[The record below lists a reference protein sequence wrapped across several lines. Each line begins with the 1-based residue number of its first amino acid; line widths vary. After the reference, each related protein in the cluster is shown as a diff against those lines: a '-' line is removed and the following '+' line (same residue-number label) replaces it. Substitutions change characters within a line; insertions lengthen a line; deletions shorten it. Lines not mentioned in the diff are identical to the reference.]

1 MIDVPAWRRRVLPDV
16 TEAVLNH
23 ISGSRAGVGVHQRH
37 EWEDERRAALNAWG
51 ARFAATVE
59 GREADRKV
67 TFPASPLPWARRLEP
82 AAPPRGAGLEGIRE
96 IERACLSASPGPRR
110 RVGGQAR
117 RASSRRITIGD
128 RTGRSTQWASPA
140 RWPEGLVARRAF
152 TVDRTL
158 RRAAER
164 PSRELQHRFPVR
176 GLYQDQI
183 LFSS

>member
-37 EWEDERRAALNAWG
+37 EWEDERRAALNAWR
-51 ARFAATVE
+51 AHFAATVE

-110 RVGGQAR
+110 RVGGRPAEPRRGASRSGTEREDRPNGRHRHAGPKVWSRGGLLQLIAR
-117 RASSRRITIGD
+117 
-128 RTGRSTQWASPA
+128 
-140 RWPEGLVARRAF
+140 
-152 TVDRTL
+152 
-158 RRAAER
+158 
-164 PSRELQHRFPVR
+164 
-176 GLYQDQI
+176 
-183 LFSS
+183 